1 MGKKR
6 LDLEVGRKYRGY
18 GLINE
23 YGEFEFTPEETG
35 SRKGVMKTVKEA
47 DGYSIKTTE
56 KLVIVHFSLEKN
68 GKSMVMIKMLM
79 DIFNKLIN
87 DFRTYEF

>member
-1 MGKKR
+1 MKKR

-35 SRKGVMKTVKEA
+35 SRKGIMKTVKEA
-47 DGYSIKTTE
+47 EGYSIKTTE
-56 KLVIVHFSLEKN
+56 KLVIVHFSLEKKD
-68 GKSMVMIKMLM
+68 KSMVMIKMLM

>member
-1 MGKKR
+1 MKKR

-47 DGYSIKTTE
+47 EGYSIKTTE
-56 KLVIVHFSLEKN
+56 KLVIVHFSLEKKD
-68 GKSMVMIKMLM
+68 KSMVMIKMLM

>member
-1 MGKKR
+1 MVKKK

-23 YGEFEFTPEETG
+23 YGEFEFMPEETG
-35 SRKGVMKTVKEA
+35 SRKGVVKIVKEA
-47 DGYSIKTTE
+47 EGYSIKTTE
-56 KLVIVHFSLEKN
+56 KLVIVHFSLEKK

>member
-1 MGKKR
+1 MKKR

-35 SRKGVMKTVKEA
+35 SRKGVMKTVKESE
-47 DGYSIKTTE
+47 GYSIKTTE
-56 KLVIVHFSLEKN
+56 KLVIVHFSLEKKD
-68 GKSMVMIKMLM
+68 KSMVMIKMLM